1 MEKKYELTEETIE
14 WTGFTNGS
22 RKAFTL
28 HRIKALKD
36 FSGVKKGDLGGF
48 VEKESNLAQDGD
60 CWVYDD
66 AAVYDNA
73 EIYGNAKVFD
83 NAEIGGYA
91 RVHDE
96 ALVCDNAAV
105 YGNACVYGKAI
116 ICDNVNVGDY
126 AAIGE

>member
-83 NAEIGGYA
+83 NAEIYGNAKVFNNAEIGGYA

-96 ALVCDNAAV
+96 ALICDNAAV
-105 YGNACVYGKAI
+105 YGKQQSIVKQ
-116 ICDNVNVGDY
+116 
-126 AAIGE
+126 

>member
-1 MEKKYELTEETIE
+1 MEKKYELTEESIE
-14 WTGFTNGS
+14 WIAFTNGS
-22 RKAFTL
+22 QKAFTL

-36 FSGVKKGDLGGF
+36 SSDVKKGDLGGF

-66 AAVYDNA
+66 AIVYDNA
-73 EIYGNAKVFD
+73 EIYGNAKVFN

-96 ALVCDNAAV
+96 ASVCDNAAV

-116 ICDNVNVGDY
+116 IRGNVNIGDY

>member
-36 FSGVKKGDLGGF
+36 FNGVKKGDLGGF

-73 EIYGNAKVFD
+73 EIYGNAKVFN

-91 RVHDE
+91 RVYDE
-96 ALVCDNAAV
+96 ASVCDNAAV
-105 YGNACVYGKAI
+105 YGKAV
-116 ICDNVNVGDY
+116 ICDNADVYDNAVIYGY
-126 AAIGE
+126 AEVCC

>member
-14 WTGFTNGS
+14 WTGFANGS
-22 RKAFTL
+22 QKVFTL

-36 FSGVKKGDLGGF
+36 FSDVKKGDLGGF

-73 EIYGNAKVFD
+73 EIYGNAKVFN

-91 RVHDE
+91 RVYDE
-96 ALVCDNAAV
+96 ASVCDNAAV
-105 YGNACVYGKAI
+105 YGKAV
-116 ICDNVNVGDY
+116 ICGQCRCL
-126 AAIGE
+126 